1 MLKGGKKMIKK
12 DNRVIT
18 AVLALSAVGAMS
30 MLGFG
35 AVASAE
41 SLSLQTGAAAGN
53 FSGYGYSTDSIP
65 VHAYNEIGNEVGGA
79 TIHDSDIM
87 RYDKNRRQS
96 ESDYYQYEQQRFY
109 TPGSAVRGSED
120 YYNQQQQNND
130 NNMLNSA
137 PQGQDRLQGAVND
150 SANAASIY
158 VNSIEVS
165 PSQILT
171 RDEINSVIGAYVGRQ
186 VSIPD
191 IQSAI
196 NAINNLYAEKGFVT
210 ARAYL
215 PEQTVSDGNL
225 KIELIESKIGNIT
238 VVNNKYTSGKYILK
252 RMPEKAGDL
261 FDIVSL
267 EQDVLDFNRYHDGV
281 NLAANLKAGTVPG
294 TTDIELT
301 AQETF
306 PFHLIGMMDNAGR
319 RSTGQLRGGPAI
331 VADSLFHHRD
341 QMTAGAYFSKGA
353 TSPFFDYSYPIN
365 KKDGRIGFSYSST
378 FAKVKNGQYDW
389 MGLKSNSYLYS
400 LYYDQPIVRKRGFE
414 LKTFAS
420 LNYKRSRS
428 WSNLG
433 NLFSQAYGYHID
445 DPIKDTD
452 QITSF
457 DLGVNLRKDTKYGI
471 WYLSQNAEMAF
482 PIFDSDSSYFKL
494 AGGVLR
500 LHDFSHGIIG
510 QLRGSYQV
518 IPNSKHIPYLD
529 QFQTGGLATVRG
541 YSEGVTIGK
550 SGYFFSGELM
560 FPLGPRYIST
570 KDGVNHKFIGN
581 YLKGAIFADTAGI
594 FPYVGEDYYNGS
606 YFLASV
612 GMGLRVQLPG
622 DLSAR
627 LYWGYPLINNAYE
640 QHRHM
645 GRFHFELTLEPDL
658 GNLLSKRNKPVAPEP
673 APQPAPQ
680 PQPQPQPQVE
690 PLPPLDNNYD
700 DIRHYDYLLDGA
712 SNTL

>member
-1 MLKGGKKMIKK
+1 MIKK
-12 DNRVIT
+12 SNRILT

-30 MLGFG
+30 IFTSGSMVLANETFGFESMG
-35 AVASAE
+35 AE
-41 SLSLQTGAAAGN
+41 TGAAAGN
-53 FSGYGYSTDSIP
+53 FSGYGYSTGNIP
-65 VHAYNEIGNEVGGA
+65 VHAYNEIGNEVGTS

-87 RYDKNRRQS
+87 RYDKNRRHV
-96 ESDYYQYEQQRFY
+96 ESDYYQYEQSRY
-109 TPGSAVRGSED
+109 YGSEVTPIND
-120 YYNQQQQNND
+120 YRGDGQQNTDNSYGQPQRGLND
-130 NNMLNSA
+130 ENVYRGGVQDDVNST
-137 PQGQDRLQGAVND
+137 G
-150 SANAASIY
+150 IY

-171 RDEINSVIGAYVGRQ
+171 RDEINSVVGPYIGKNILISDVQA
-186 VSIPD
+186 
-191 IQSAI
+191 AI
-196 NAINNLYAEKGFVT
+196 NALNNLYAEKGFVT

-215 PEQTVSDGNL
+215 PEQTVSNGNL
-225 KIELIESKIGNIT
+225 RIELIESKIGNIS
-238 VVNNKYTSGKYILK
+238 VVNNKYTRSKYILN
-252 RMPEKAGDL
+252 RMPEKEGDL

-281 NLAANLKAGTVPG
+281 NLMANLKAGTVPG

-301 AQETF
+301 AEETF
-306 PFHLIGMMDNAGR
+306 PFHLIGMMDSSGR

-331 VADSLFHHRD
+331 VADSLFHNRD
-341 QMTAGAYFSKGA
+341 QMTLGAYFSKGSQ
-353 TSPFFDYSYPIN
+353 SPFFDYSYPIN

-378 FAKVKNGQYDW
+378 FAKVINGQYDW

-400 LYYDQPIVRKRGFE
+400 LYYDQPIVRTRGFE
-414 LKTFAS
+414 FKTFAS

-428 WSNLG
+428 WSRLG
-433 NLFSQAYGYHID
+433 DIFSEIYNQPIS

-452 QITSF
+452 QVTSIT
-457 DLGVNLRKDTKYGI
+457 LGANIRKDTKYGI
-471 WYLSQNAEMAF
+471 WYLNQNVEAAI
-482 PIFDSDSSYFKL
+482 PIFDSESSYFKI
-494 AGGVLR
+494 AGGALR

-529 QFQTGGLATVRG
+529 QFQVGGLATVRG

-550 SGYFFSGELM
+550 NGYFLSGELM
-560 FPLGPRYIST
+560 FPLGPRYIARKGGGT
-570 KDGVNHKFIGN
+570 RKFIGN
-581 YLKGAIFADTAGI
+581 YLKGAVFADTAGI

-606 YFLASV
+606 YFLASI

-627 LYWGYPLINNAYE
+627 LYWGYPLVNNAYE

-645 GRFHFELTLEPDL
+645 GRFHFELTLEPDI
-658 GNLLSKRNKPVAPEP
+658 GALLSKRNKPEVVAPK
-673 APQPAPQ
+673 PQ
-680 PQPQPQPQVE
+680 PQPQPQPQIQPE

-700 DIRHYDYLLDGA
+700 DIRHYDYQLDGA